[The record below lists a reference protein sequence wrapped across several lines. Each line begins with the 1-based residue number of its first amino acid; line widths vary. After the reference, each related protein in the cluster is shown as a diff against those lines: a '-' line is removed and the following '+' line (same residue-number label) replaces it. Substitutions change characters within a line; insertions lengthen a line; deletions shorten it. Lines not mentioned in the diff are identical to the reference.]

1 MNKKDL
7 KFTSIHYQDYLQLDK
22 ITNAQDLR
30 SEEAGNAAHE
40 EMLFIITHQ
49 VYELWFKQI
58 IHELRAVIDDFDD
71 GRVDEKN
78 IGRAVA
84 RLDRVLKIQ
93 GLLTEQIE
101 VMETMTALDFL
112 EFRSYLFP
120 ASGFQ
125 SIQFREIEIL
135 LGLRRREREVY
146 LDAPY
151 DVVFDKDGK
160 EQIKKWES
168 SENLF
173 TLVEDWLERTPFLN
187 WEGFDFVEQYKA
199 SVRKMFE
206 QETAAIQATDIL
218 SDENKK
224 ARLENLKHSQSYFEQ
239 VLSPEKHQEQIEE
252 GKLKLSYKATVAALM
267 INLYREEPV
276 LWQPFNLLRKLVEVD
291 QQFTIWRNR
300 HAQMVM
306 RMLGNK
312 MGTGGSS
319 GHKYLKKTA
328 DKHHV
333 FRDFYHIATL
343 LVPRQ
348 NIPVLPD
355 ELKKSLSFYF
365 SNNK

>member
-1 MNKKDL
+1 MEKKDI
-7 KFTSIHYQDYLQLDK
+7 KYTSIHYKEYLQLDK
-22 ITNAQDLR
+22 IVNAQDLR
-30 SEEAGNAAHE
+30 SVEAGKPAHE

-58 IHELRAVIDDFDD
+58 IHELRAIIDDFDD
-71 GRVDEKN
+71 GKVDERN
-78 IGRAVA
+78 IGRSVA

-93 GLLTEQIE
+93 GLLVEQIE

-135 LGLRRREREVY
+135 LGLKRKTRENY

-151 DVVFDKDGK
+151 DVVFNEKGKDN
-160 EQIKKWES
+160 IKKWEG

-173 TLVEDWLERTPFLN
+173 TLIEDWLERTPFLN
-187 WEGFDFVEQYKA
+187 WEDFNFVEKYTEA
-199 SVRKMFE
+199 VTAMFKE
-206 QETAAIQATDIL
+206 EEAAILATNIL

-224 ARLENLKHSQSYFEQ
+224 ARIENLKHSETYFHQ
-239 VLSPEKHQEQIEE
+239 VLSPEKHQEQIEA
-252 GKLKLSYKATVAALM
+252 GTLKLSYKATIAALM
-267 INLYREEPV
+267 INLYREEPI

-328 DKHHV
+328 EKHHV

-343 LVPRQ
+343 LVPRH
-348 NIPVLPD
+348 NMPDLPED
-355 ELKKSLSFYF
+355 LKKSLSFYF
-365 SNNK
+365 SYK

>member
-1 MNKKDL
+1 MDKKDI
-7 KFTSIHYQDYLQLDK
+7 KYTSIHYQDYLQLDK
-22 ITNAQDLR
+22 IVSAQDLR
-30 SEEAGNAAHE
+30 SVEAGDPAHD

-58 IHELRAVIDDFDD
+58 VHELQAIIEDFDD
-71 GRVDEKN
+71 GKVDERN
-78 IGRAVA
+78 IGISVS

-93 GLLTEQIE
+93 GLLIEQIE

-135 LGLRRREREVY
+135 LGLKRRERENY

-151 DVVFDKDGK
+151 DVVFNDDVKK
-160 EQIKKWES
+160 EIRKLES
-168 SENLF
+168 NENLF
-173 TLVEDWLERTPFLN
+173 TLIEDWLERTPFLN
-187 WEGFDFVEQYKA
+187 WENFNFIEKYKD
-199 SVRKMFE
+199 SVSKMFASE
-206 QETAAIQATDIL
+206 KEAILKTTIL
-218 SDENKK
+218 SEENKK
-224 ARLENLKHSQSYFEQ
+224 ARIQNLEHSESYFLQ
-239 VLSPEKHQEQIEE
+239 VLSPEQHEEQIKN
-252 GKLKLSYKATVAALM
+252 GTLKLSYKATIAALM
-267 INLYREEPV
+267 INLYREEPI

-291 QQFTIWRNR
+291 QQFTVWRNR

-348 NIPVLPD
+348 YVPELPE
-355 ELKKSLSFYF
+355 ELKTSLSFYF
-365 SNNK
+365 SNK

>member
-1 MNKKDL
+1 MDKKDI
-7 KFTSIHYQDYLQLDK
+7 KYTSIHYQDYLQLDK
-22 ITNAQDLR
+22 ILNAQALR
-30 SEEAGNAAHE
+30 SEEAQNPAHD

-58 IHELRAVIDDFDD
+58 VHELHALIDDFDD
-71 GRVDEKN
+71 GKVDERN
-78 IGRAVA
+78 IGISVA
-84 RLDRVLKIQ
+84 RLDRILKIQ
-93 GLLTEQIE
+93 GLLIEQIE

-135 LGLRRREREVY
+135 LGLRRAERENY
-146 LDAPY
+146 LNAPY
-151 DVVFDKDGK
+151 DVVFNEEGK
-160 EQIKKWES
+160 KNIKNWES
-168 SENLF
+168 NENLF
-173 TLVEDWLERTPFLN
+173 TLIEDWLERTPFLN
-187 WEGFDFVEQYKA
+187 WKDFDFINLYKE
-199 SVRKMFE
+199 SVNKMFDQE
-206 QETAAIQATDIL
+206 KKAIQETSIL
-218 SDENKK
+218 SPENKK
-224 ARLENLKHSQSYFEQ
+224 ARIQNLEHSEDYFLQ
-239 VLSPEKHQEQIEE
+239 VLSYEKHEEQIQK
-252 GKLKLSYKATVAALM
+252 GTLKLSYKATVAALM
-267 INLYREEPV
+267 INLYREEPI
-276 LWQPFNLLRKLVEVD
+276 LWQPFNLLRKLIEVD
-291 QQFTIWRNR
+291 QQFTVWRNR

-348 NIPVLPD
+348 FIPDLPED
-355 ELKKSLSFYF
+355 LKKSLSFYF
-365 SNNK
+365 TNH

>member
-1 MNKKDL
+1 MDNKDIKY
-7 KFTSIHYQDYLQLDK
+7 TSIHYQDYLQLDK
-22 ITNAQDLR
+22 IVDAQDLR
-30 SEEAGNAAHE
+30 SVEAGKPAHD

-58 IHELRAVIDDFDD
+58 VHEFRAIIDDFDD
-71 GRVDEKN
+71 GKVDEKN
-78 IGRAVA
+78 IGISVN
-84 RLDRVLKIQ
+84 RLDRILKIQ
-93 GLLTEQIE
+93 GLLVEQIE

-135 LGLRRREREVY
+135 LGLRRRERENY

-151 DVVFDKDGK
+151 DVVFKDDVKKNIG
-160 EQIKKWES
+160 KWES
-168 SENLF
+168 EENLF
-173 TLVEDWLERTPFLN
+173 TLIEDWLERTPFLN
-187 WEGFDFVEQYKA
+187 FEGFDFISKYKESVE
-199 SVRKMFE
+199 KMFASE
-206 QETAAIQATDIL
+206 KKAILETDIL
-218 SDENKK
+218 SDENKT
-224 ARLENLKHSQSYFEQ
+224 ARIKNLEHSETYFLQ
-239 VLSPEKHQEQIEE
+239 VLSKEQHEEQIKN
-252 GKLKLSYKATVAALM
+252 GTLKLSYKATIAALM
-267 INLYREEPV
+267 INLYREEPI

-291 QQFTIWRNR
+291 QQFTVWRNR

-343 LVPRQ
+343 IVPRQ
-348 NIPVLPD
+348 FVPSLPE
-355 ELKKSLSFYF
+355 ELVNSLSFHF
-365 SNNK
+365 STK

>member
-1 MNKKDL
+1 MKKSDI
-7 KFTSIHYQDYLQLDK
+7 KYTSIHYQEYLKLND
-22 ITNAQDLR
+22 ILGAQHLR
-30 SEEAGNAAHE
+30 SAEAGNAAHE

-58 IHELRAVIDDFDD
+58 IHELRAIIDDFDD
-71 GRVDEKN
+71 GKVDERN
-78 IGRAVA
+78 IGRSVA
-84 RLDRVLKIQ
+84 RLDRVIKVQ
-93 GLLTEQIE
+93 GLLIEQIE

-112 EFRSYLFP
+112 EFRSFLFP

-135 LGLRRREREVY
+135 LGLRRAEREKY
-146 LDAPY
+146 FDAPY
-151 DVVFDKDGK
+151 DVVFNKEGKKD
-160 EQIKKWES
+160 IKKWEG

-173 TLVEDWLERTPFLN
+173 TLIEDWLERTPFLN
-187 WEGFDFVEQYKA
+187 FEGFDFVEKYTE
-199 SVRKMFE
+199 SVAAMFAE
-206 QETAAIQATDIL
+206 EEAAINATPIL
-218 SDENKK
+218 EEKTK
-224 ARLENLKHSQSYFEQ
+224 AARIENLKHSETYFYQ
-239 VLSPEKHQEQIEE
+239 VLSPEKHQEQIEA
-252 GKLKLSYKATVAALM
+252 GTLKLSYKATIAALM
-267 INLYREEPV
+267 INLYREEPI

-328 DKHHV
+328 EKHHV

-343 LVPRQ
+343 LVPRH
-348 NIPVLPD
+348 NMPVLPED
-355 ELKKSLSFYF
+355 LKKSLSFYF
-365 SNNK
+365 SNK

>member
-1 MNKKDL
+1 MDKKDI
-7 KFTSIHYQDYLQLDK
+7 KYTSIHYQEYLQLDK
-22 ITNAQDLR
+22 IVSAQDLR
-30 SEEAGNAAHE
+30 SVEAGDPAHD

-58 IHELRAVIDDFDD
+58 VHELQAIIDDFDD
-71 GRVDEKN
+71 GKVDERN
-78 IGRAVA
+78 IGISVA

-93 GLLTEQIE
+93 GLLIEQIE

-135 LGLRRREREVY
+135 LGLRRRERENY

-151 DVVFDKDGK
+151 DVVFND
-160 EQIKKWES
+160 EVKKNIRKLES
-168 SENLF
+168 NDNLF
-173 TLVEDWLERTPFLN
+173 TLIEDWLERTPFLN
-187 WEGFDFVEQYKA
+187 WEGFNFIDKYKE
-199 SVRKMFE
+199 SVNKMFASE
-206 QETAAIQATDIL
+206 KEAIEKTTIL

-224 ARLENLKHSQSYFEQ
+224 ARIQNLEHSESYFLQ
-239 VLSPEKHQEQIEE
+239 VLSLEKHEE
-252 GKLKLSYKATVAALM
+252 EIKNGTLKLSYNATIAALM
-267 INLYREEPV
+267 INLYREEPI

-291 QQFTIWRNR
+291 QQFTVWRNR

-348 NIPVLPD
+348 YVPELPE

-365 SNNK
+365 SNK

>member
-1 MNKKDL
+1 MDKKDI
-7 KFTSIHYQDYLQLDK
+7 KYTAIHYQDYLQLDK
-22 ITNAQDLR
+22 IVGAQDLR
-30 SEEAGNAAHE
+30 SVEAGEPAHD

-58 IHELRAVIDDFDD
+58 VHELHAIIDDFDD
-71 GRVDEKN
+71 GKVDERN
-78 IGRAVA
+78 IGISVS

-93 GLLTEQIE
+93 GLLIEQIE

-135 LGLRRREREVY
+135 LGLRRRDRENY

-151 DVVFDKDGK
+151 DVVFNDKAK
-160 EQIKKWES
+160 ENIKNLES
-168 SENLF
+168 GENLF
-173 TLVEDWLERTPFLN
+173 TLIEDWLERTPFLN
-187 WEGFDFVEQYKA
+187 WEGFDFISQYKE
-199 SVRKMFE
+199 SVSKMFASE
-206 QETAAIQATDIL
+206 KEAILKTTIL
-218 SDENKK
+218 SEKNKK
-224 ARLENLKHSQSYFEQ
+224 ARLENLEHSHSYFLQ
-239 VLSPEKHQEQIEE
+239 VLSPIKHQEQIDN
-252 GKLKLSYKATVAALM
+252 GTLKLSYKATISALM
-267 INLYREEPV
+267 INLYREEPI

-291 QQFTIWRNR
+291 QQFTVWRNR

-348 NIPVLPD
+348 NIPVLPE
-355 ELKKSLSFYF
+355 ELVKSLSFYF
-365 SNNK
+365 SNK